1 MGSSC
6 KKALIGMAKLTI
18 NDLIYPLTR
27 QQVQASIY
35 AVLARVGVN
44 TTSWKSG
51 SVVRTMIVA
60 VSVVFAAFTTIMA
73 SIARSGFL
81 ELSAGDWL
89 TLVARYVYG
98 VERNAATF
106 ATGSVVLSNAQG
118 GIYTLDAGDLIV
130 ANVDTGRTYRSTAPF
145 TLPAATGTP
154 PTVTPGTVTVPIAAT
169 DSGAD
174 SSADAGKITHMVT
187 TLLGVTCTNPGS
199 LTGFNEETDPALRER
214 CNETLGALSPMG
226 PWDAYSTALR
236 NAKRL
241 DGTSLS
247 ITRVGLTADGYGHVD
262 VYCATDAGGVTGDPT
277 DPATDLG
284 AAMAAVLEWAA
295 PQAITPRVHGATELI
310 QPVSYSVWL
319 YNTSGLTNVPIAAAL
334 RVYFPKQPV
343 GGNVADTPPGAIY
356 QDTIKAAIQQSIPE
370 IFRVELTAPANDVV
384 LSADQVAVLG
394 AVTPT
399 LIKPVPPPEA
409 FHP

>member
-1 MGSSC
+1 
-6 KKALIGMAKLTI
+6 MARLTI

-44 TTSWKSG
+44 VTSWKSG

-81 ELSAGDWL
+81 ELSSGEWL

-98 VERNAATF
+98 VERNAASY
-106 ATGSVVLSNAQG
+106 ASGSVVLSNAQG
-118 GIYTLDAGDLIV
+118 GIYSLDAGDLIV

-154 PTVTPGTVTVPIAAT
+154 PAITPGTVTVPIAAT
-169 DSGAD
+169 EAGAD
-174 SSADAGKITHMVT
+174 SSADAGKISHMVT

-199 LTGFNEETDPALRER
+199 LTGFNEEIDTLLRQR
-214 CNETLGALSPMG
+214 CSETLGALSPMG

-236 NAKRL
+236 KATRL
-241 DGTSLS
+241 DGTSLN

-277 DPATDLG
+277 DPTTDLG

-310 QPVSYSVWL
+310 QPVTYSVWM
-319 YNTSGLTNVPIAAAL
+319 YNTSGLTAEQIEDTIAAAL

-343 GGNVADTPPGAIY
+343 GGNVADAPPGAIY
-356 QDTIKAAIQQSIPE
+356 HDTLKAAIAQSIPE
-370 IFRVELTAPANDVV
+370 IFRVELTTPPGDVV
-384 LSADQVAVLG
+384 LSGDQVAVLG
-394 AVTPT
+394 LITPA